1 MYDMKSKEDGSD
13 WRRLSS
19 FVTTEEETIE
29 EDDET
34 VRFDRKEM
42 GLVRVIGQDLDLD
55 LVRIED
61 G

>member
-1 MYDMKSKEDGSD
+1 MKSKEDGSD